1 MIQIYFFFDINMK
14 AIHLAVAAVLLF
26 VVLNELEVIHVCR
39 LTLCA
44 IHFSFIVCC
53 HVTHVF
59 FFFFPPSGSPVI
71 GTLHSRY
78 ACSRSFAL
86 MASVHAHSTLF
97 ACYNNVNI
105 PGCAK

>member
-1 MIQIYFFFDINMK
+1 MK

-53 HVTHVF
+53 HVMITHAVF
-59 FFFFPPSGSPVI
+59 FFFFPPSPVHSYP
-71 GTLHSRY
+71 TL
-78 ACSRSFAL
+78 AL
-86 MASVHAHSTLF
+86 CLQ
-97 ACYNNVNI
+97 
-105 PGCAK
+105 